1 MTNYMKNRKSK
12 KIKPI
17 EEMTITDVLQLPL
30 FFDNA
35 KKDLADVWNQ
45 RVAARKG
52 LNHGERLRVH
62 PIDDL
67 HAAGLWEPGEFTVVY
82 AKVLNKV
89 KTGLSRTKRDY
100 ILGFGNGIFNKTV
113 KTLLDNEKAGNNS
126 DGDDK

>member
-1 MTNYMKNRKSK
+1 MKNRKSK

-52 LNHGERLRVH
+52 LNPGERLRVH

-113 KTLLDNEKAGNNS
+113 QTLLDNEKAGNNS
-126 DGDDK
+126 NGDDK

>member
-1 MTNYMKNRKSK
+1 MKNRKSK

-52 LNHGERLRVH
+52 LKPGERLRAH

-67 HAAGLWEPGEFTVVY
+67 HAAGLWEPGEFIVVY

-113 KTLLDNEKAGNNS
+113 QTILDNEKAGNNS
-126 DGDDK
+126 NGDDK